1 VEDAM
6 EGQITSGRRNEEMK
20 NEEMRMGRFTGCLL
34 ALVLLALP
42 VLGTAAEKGHDAMPG
57 MKMEEHGKMGD
68 KIFGGKIG
76 PWQTEARLVDMKAQ
90 MEKAHASEK
99 MKGMMKNTHHIA
111 FSLED
116 PVAKKPVT
124 EGKGTVAVIGPDK
137 KEATYN
143 LTGMEGHFGADVTLD
158 KPGKY
163 EFSVEIEAGGKK
175 GSTKFAHE
183 LK

>member
-1 VEDAM
+1 V
-6 EGQITSGRRNEEMK
+6 GTTKRQEERK
-20 NEEMRMGRFTGCLL
+20 MRKTGFPAVL
-34 ALVLLALP
+34 AAALALLALP
-42 VLGTAAEKGHDAMPG
+42 WASFGGDKGHGSMPG
-57 MKMEEHGKMGD
+57 MHGEGKMEGHGMMNTGD

-90 MEKAHASEK
+90 MEKSKVSEK
-99 MKGMMKNTHHIA
+99 SKAMVKNTHHIM

-124 EGKGTVAVIGPDK
+124 EGKGTVGVTGPDK

-143 LTGMEGHFGADVTLD
+143 LTGMEGHFGADITLD

-163 EFSVEIEAGGKK
+163 EFAVEIEAGGKK
-175 GSTKFAHE
+175 GAGKFSHT